1 MQPEV
6 PQTVA
11 PKADVAAPP
20 ALQPRGI
27 GGWLILPA
35 LALIITPIRMGFEFV
50 RDFLPVL
57 DSDAWALLATPG
69 SALYHPLW
77 APLVVFELIANVV
90 MFSFTLWL
98 LVLFFR
104 ESKRVPVLYILWLL
118 LLAAV
123 QVIDQLLVQ
132 QMPFLASQ
140 LNEDALVDIAR
151 ALVGAAIWIPYF
163 LKSVRVKNTFVN

>member
-1 MQPEV
+1 MQPEA

-11 PKADVAAPP
+11 PKANDADPP
-20 ALQPRGI
+20 ASQPRGI

-57 DSDAWALLATPG
+57 DSDAWALLATPA
-69 SALYHPLW
+69 SSLYHPLW
-77 APLVVFELIANVV
+77 APLVVFELTANVV

-104 ESKRVPVLYILWLL
+104 ESKRVPMLYILWLS

-140 LNEDALVDIAR
+140 LNEDASVDIAR